1 MYFLAIA
8 TNIPQQL
15 KTAFVV
21 QGHIRPFL
29 LKVLTLSASNLWI
42 SSYFV
47 YYMIKNVMFKFAFE
61 SQTSILY
68 GPLYV
73 W

>member
-21 QGHIRPFL
+21 QGHILPFL

-42 SSYFV
+42 SLYFV